1 MIEER
6 SMIRRAIP
14 KHIRQQVYEKCNG
27 HCAYCGCELKYKDM
41 QVDHIESVYRAEY
54 LGGEADNSIENYMPS
69 CRACNFYKGVN
80 DLETFR
86 RRLTE
91 VLYDNLKKNFNYKL
105 LLKYDQIKEDIHPV
119 VFYFEKKEG
128 TK

>member
-1 MIEER
+1 MV
-6 SMIRRAIP
+6 RRTLP

-54 LGGEADNSIENYMPS
+54 LGGEADNSIENY
-69 CRACNFYKGVN
+69 KGVN

-91 VLYDNLKKNFNYKL
+91 VL
-105 LLKYDQIKEDIHPV
+105 EDIHPV
-119 VFYFEKKEG
+119 AFYFEKKEG

>member
-1 MIEER
+1 MHEQKRKRITKAER
-6 SMIRRAIP
+6 L
-14 KHIRQQVYEKCNG
+14 QVFNKYG
-27 HCAYCGCELKYKDM
+27 GYCAYCGKKIEYKDM